1 MGILGAI
8 GSIMMAMFVIALIVF
23 SIICTSAPGQA
34 LATFINT
41 VFNNFIPAT
50 FVLAFGLLIAGIGI
64 MFAWG
69 FVDDA
74 KTKKPDLSDTIL
86 PTVAVAITQ
95 FIDAVYIKG
104 VLDMVGERYH
114 DHDLDAFYARTT
126 AAGAITGVVFGVLIL
141 IPVFYTLSKSRDWDY
156 TKVGGESG
164 AGAGG
169 GSGTRGVALAM
180 PVVQTPARAVAAQS
194 AAPPRPTIPRIGTTM
209 MMTMIGG

>member
-8 GSIMMAMFVIALIVF
+8 GTLMMTAFVIALVIF

-41 VFNNFIPAT
+41 IFNNIIPAT
-50 FVLAFGLLIAGIGI
+50 FVLAFGLFIAGIG
-64 MFAWG
+64 MAVAWG

-74 KTKKPDLSDTIL
+74 KRKRQTFFDTIG

-114 DHDLDAFYARTT
+114 DHDLDAFYAQTT
-126 AAGAITGVVFGVLIL
+126 AAGAVTGIVFGVLIL

-156 TKVGGESG
+156 SKVGTESGG
-164 AGAGG
+164 AGAGAGARGGTGFG
-169 GSGTRGVALAM
+169 GSAGASSG
-180 PVVQTPARAVAAQS
+180 RA
-194 AAPPRPTIPRIGTTM
+194 
-209 MMTMIGG
+209 IGGATSSDDSEDWDDDDDDDWE